1 MNPGWGTTQGPPKR
15 EKTMRRRNLVLM
27 LVAFTLVLAA
37 CASTG
42 SDDAA
47 TTTAPETA
55 TTTQA
60 TDSGGE
66 AATTTE
72 AAAATTTMADP
83 RADWPEEILFGFI
96 PSEKQEKLADTVQPY
111 MDYLTE
117 QLGITFEDV
126 ITADYN
132 GLVVAMGA
140 GNADLGAF
148 GPFGYIQAQ
157 EQYPEISV
165 LIQSIRFGS
174 DLYHGQWFTNDASIC
189 EDEPVVG
196 AYEWVDGVPTIM
208 DPTEVPALQVG
219 WAYND
224 GVLGP
229 ETLDDGTEVVQ
240 GLVCTAPL
248 EAVVGKTIAFT
259 SATSTSGGVFPQLQL
274 HNLGIDIEEDLEYSY
289 LTSHDATVAA
299 VYNGDF
305 DIGLSFDDARRTLR
319 KEKSD
324 VGEKVIVF
332 NITDDIPNDVVAVR
346 GGLPESLQVAIF
358 DATKAYLDT
367 EEGEAVFDEIYGWT
381 DIRLARDEDFDVV
394 REAAVKLGVA
404 EE

>member
-1 MNPGWGTTQGPPKR
+1 
-15 EKTMRRRNLVLM
+15 MRRRNIVSLVIALM
-27 LVAFTLVLAA
+27 LVLAA

-42 SDDAA
+42 SDDT
-47 TTTAPETA
+47 TTTAA
-55 TTTQA
+55 
-60 TDSGGE
+60 DSGGE
-66 AATTTE
+66 ATTTTAADSGGEATTTT
-72 AAAATTTMADP
+72 AAATTTTADP
-83 RADWPEEILFGFI
+83 KADWPETLLFGFI

-117 QLGITFEDV
+117 QIGITFEGI

-148 GPFGYIQAQ
+148 GPFGYVQAQ
-157 EQYPEISV
+157 EQYPGIGV

-189 EDEPVVG
+189 EEEPVVG
-196 AYEWVDGVPTIM
+196 AFEWVDGVPTIL

-224 GVLGP
+224 GELGA
-229 ETLDDGTEVVQ
+229 EVLDDGQAVAQ
-240 GLVCTAPL
+240 GLVCNAPL
-248 EAVVGKTIAFT
+248 ESVVGKNIAFT

-274 HNLGIDIEEDLEYSY
+274 FNLGIDIEEDLDYSY

-319 KEKSD
+319 KEKTD
-324 VGEKVIVF
+324 VGQKVIVF

-346 GGLPESLQVAIF
+346 EGLPEDLQLAIF
-358 DATKAYLDT
+358 DATKAYLGT

-404 EE
+404 DE

>member
-1 MNPGWGTTQGPPKR
+1 
-15 EKTMRRRNLVLM
+15 M

-42 SDDAA
+42 SDD
-47 TTTAPETA
+47 TTA
-55 TTTQA
+55 TTAAQA
-60 TDSGGE
+60 TETTVASDSGGDT
-66 AATTTE
+66 ATTV
-72 AAAATTTMADP
+72 AAAATTTTAAATTTADP

-117 QLGITFEDV
+117 ELGITFEDI

-148 GPFGYIQAQ
+148 GPFGYVQAQ
-157 EQYPEISV
+157 EQYPEIGV

-208 DPTEVPALQVG
+208 DPTEVSALQVG

-229 ETLDDGTEVVQ
+229 ETLDDGTEVTQ

-248 EAVVGKTIAFT
+248 EAVVGKSIAFT

-274 HNLGIDIEEDLEYSY
+274 FNLGIDIEEDLEYSY

-319 KEKSD
+319 KEKTD

-332 NITDDIPNDVVAVR
+332 NVTDDIPNDVVAVR
-346 GGLPESLQVAIF
+346 GGLPESLQLAIF

>member
-1 MNPGWGTTQGPPKR
+1 
-15 EKTMRRRNLVLM
+15 M

-42 SDDAA
+42 SDDSTTTTAPQAAATTQAPDSSGDTATTTAAPAA
-47 TTTAPETA
+47 TTTAAP
-55 TTTQA
+55 
-60 TDSGGE
+60 
-66 AATTTE
+66 
-72 AAAATTTMADP
+72 DP
-83 RADWPEEILFGFI
+83 TADWPEEILFGFI

-117 QLGITFEDV
+117 ELGITFTGI

-148 GPFGYIQAQ
+148 GPFGYVQAQ
-157 EQYPEISV
+157 EQYPEIGV

-196 AYEWVDGVPTIM
+196 AYEWVDGVPTIL

-219 WAYND
+219 WMYND
-224 GVLGP
+224 DGELVQEVLS
-229 ETLDDGTEVVQ
+229 EEDGGAEVTQ

-274 HNLGIDIEEDLEYSY
+274 FNLGIDIEEDLEYSY

-319 KEKSD
+319 KEKTD

-332 NITDDIPNDVVAVR
+332 NVTDNIPNDVVAVR
-346 GGLPESLQVAIF
+346 SGLPDSLQLAIF
-358 DATKAYLDT
+358 DATKTYLGT

>member
-1 MNPGWGTTQGPPKR
+1 M
-15 EKTMRRRNLVLM
+15 V
-27 LVAFTLVLAA
+27 VAFTLVLAA

-42 SDDAA
+42 SDDSATTTAAQAAATTQAPDTATTTGAPAA
-47 TTTAPETA
+47 TTTTA
-55 TTTQA
+55 L
-60 TDSGGE
+60 
-66 AATTTE
+66 
-72 AAAATTTMADP
+72 DP
-83 RADWPEEILFGFI
+83 TADWPEEILFGFI
-96 PSEKQEKLADTVQPY
+96 PSERQEKLADTVQPY

-117 QLGITFEDV
+117 ELGITFTGI

-148 GPFGYIQAQ
+148 GPFGYVQAQ
-157 EQYPEISV
+157 EQYPEVTV

-196 AYEWVDGVPTIM
+196 AYEWVDGVPTIL

-229 ETLDDGTEVVQ
+229 ETLDDGTEVTQ

-248 EAVVGKTIAFT
+248 EAVVGKSVAFT

-274 HNLGIDIEEDLEYSY
+274 FNLGIDIEEDIEYSY

-305 DIGLSFDDARRTLR
+305 DIGLSFDDARRSLR
-319 KEKSD
+319 EEKTD

-332 NITDDIPNDVVAVR
+332 NITDNIPNDVVAVR
-346 GGLPESLQVAIF
+346 GGLPETLQLAIF
-358 DATKAYLDT
+358 DATKTYLGT
-367 EEGEAVFDEIYGWT
+367 EEGELVFDEIYGWT

>member
-1 MNPGWGTTQGPPKR
+1 
-15 EKTMRRRNLVLM
+15 M
-27 LVAFTLVLAA
+27 LIAA

-42 SDDAA
+42 DEE
-47 TTTAPETA
+47 TTTAAAAEE
-55 TTTQA
+55 TTT
-60 TDSGGE
+60 T
-66 AATTTE
+66 
-72 AAAATTTMADP
+72 AAAATDETTTTAAEETTTTAADP
-83 RADWPEEILFGFI
+83 KADWPEEILFGFI

-117 QLGITFEDV
+117 ELGITFTGV

-148 GPFGYIQAQ
+148 GPFGYVQAQ
-157 EQYPEISV
+157 EQYPEIGV
-165 LIQSIRFGS
+165 LIQSIRYGS
-174 DLYHGQWFTNDASIC
+174 DLYHGQWFTNDPSIC

-229 ETLDDGTEVVQ
+229 EVLEDGRAVAQ
-240 GLVCTAPL
+240 GLVCTASL
-248 EAVVGKTIAFT
+248 EAVKGKSIAFT

-274 HNLGIDIEEDLEYSY
+274 FNLGIDIEEDLEYSY

-319 KEKSD
+319 KEKTD

-346 GGLPESLQVAIF
+346 GGLPESLQLAIF
-358 DATKAYLDT
+358 DATKTYLGT
-367 EEGEAVFDEIYGWT
+367 EEGEAIFDEIYGWT
-381 DIRLARDEDFDVV
+381 DIRLARDEDFAVV

-404 EE
+404 DE

>member
-1 MNPGWGTTQGPPKR
+1 
-15 EKTMRRRNLVLM
+15 MRRRNLVLI

-42 SDDAA
+42 SDDT
-47 TTTAPETA
+47 TTTAPEALATTVAPDSGGDTA
-55 TTTQA
+55 TTT
-60 TDSGGE
+60 
-66 AATTTE
+66 AAAVTTT
-72 AAAATTTMADP
+72 APDP
-83 RADWPEEILFGFI
+83 TADWPDTILFGFI

-111 MDYLTE
+111 MDFLTE
-117 QLGITFEDV
+117 TIGITFDGI

-148 GPFGYIQAQ
+148 GPFGYVQAQ
-157 EQYPEISV
+157 EQYPEIGV

-174 DLYHGQWFTNDASIC
+174 DLYHGQWFTNDPSIC

-196 AYEWVDGVPTIM
+196 AYDWVDGVPTIM

-229 ETLDDGTEVVQ
+229 ETLDDGTEVAQ
-240 GLVCTAPL
+240 GLVCTASL
-248 EAVVGKTIAFT
+248 DAVKGKSIAFT

-274 HNLGIDIEEDLEYSY
+274 FNLGIDIETDLEYSY

-319 KEKSD
+319 KEKTD

-346 GGLPESLQVAIF
+346 GGLPESLQTAIF

>member
-1 MNPGWGTTQGPPKR
+1 
-15 EKTMRRRNLVLM
+15 M

-42 SDDAA
+42 SDDTA
-47 TTTAPETA
+47 TTTAA
-55 TTTQA
+55 QAAATTQA
-60 TDSGGE
+60 PDSGGDT
-66 AATTTE
+66 ATTTE
-72 AAAATTTMADP
+72 APAATTTVLDP
-83 RADWPEEILFGFI
+83 TADWPDEILFGFI

-117 QLGITFEDV
+117 ELGITFTGI

-148 GPFGYIQAQ
+148 GPFGYVQAQ
-157 EQYPEISV
+157 EQYPDITV

-196 AYEWVDGVPTIM
+196 AYEWVDGVPTIL

-224 GVLGP
+224 GVLGA

-248 EAVVGKTIAFT
+248 EAVVGKSIAFT

-274 HNLGIDIEEDLEYSY
+274 FNLGIDIEEDLEYSY

-305 DIGLSFDDARRTLR
+305 DIGLSFDDARRSLR
-319 KEKSD
+319 VEKTD

-332 NITDDIPNDVVAVR
+332 NITDNIPNDVVAVR
-346 GGLPESLQVAIF
+346 AGLPETLQIAIF
-358 DATKAYLDT
+358 DATKTYLGT

>member
-1 MNPGWGTTQGPPKR
+1 
-15 EKTMRRRNLVLM
+15 MRKSPLIVLLLAFAM
-27 LVAFTLVLAA
+27 LLAA

-42 SDDAA
+42 DEETTTAAAADDA
-47 TTTAPETA
+47 TTTTAAAADDATA
-55 TTTQA
+55 TT
-60 TDSGGE
+60 
-66 AATTTE
+66 
-72 AAAATTTMADP
+72 AAAAETTTTTMDP
-83 RADWPEEILFGFI
+83 KADWPEEVLFGFI
-96 PSEKQEKLADTVQPY
+96 PSEKQEKLGDTVQPY

-117 QLGITFEDV
+117 ELGVTFEGI

-148 GPFGYIQAQ
+148 GPFGYVQAA
-157 EQYPEISV
+157 EQYDNISV

-174 DLYHGQWFTNDASIC
+174 DLYHGQWFTNDPSLC

-224 GVLGP
+224 GVLGQ
-229 ETLDDGTEVVQ
+229 EVLEDGTEVTQ

-248 EAVVGKTIAFT
+248 EAVVGKNIAFT

-274 HNLGIDIEEDLEYSY
+274 FNIGIDIEEDLDYSY

-332 NITDDIPNDVVAVR
+332 NITDDIPNDVVAVNDAM
-346 GGLPESLQVAIF
+346 PESLQLAVF
-358 DATKAYLDT
+358 EATKAYLDT

-381 DIRLARDEDFDVV
+381 DIRLARDEDFEVV

>member
-1 MNPGWGTTQGPPKR
+1 
-15 EKTMRRRNLVLM
+15 MRKSPLIVLLLAFAM
-27 LVAFTLVLAA
+27 LIAA

-42 SDDAA
+42 DEE
-47 TTTAPETA
+47 TTTA
-55 TTTQA
+55 
-60 TDSGGE
+60 
-66 AATTTE
+66 
-72 AAAATTTMADP
+72 AAAAEETTTTAAAAEETTTTAAAAEETTTTAADP
-83 RADWPEEILFGFI
+83 KADWPEEILFGFI

-117 QLGITFEDV
+117 ELGITFEGV

-157 EQYPEISV
+157 EQYPEIGV

-229 ETLDDGTEVVQ
+229 EVLEDGRAVAQ

-248 EAVVGKTIAFT
+248 EAVVGKSIAFT

-274 HNLGIDIEEDLEYSY
+274 FNLGIDIEEDLEYSY

-319 KEKSD
+319 KEKTD

-332 NITDDIPNDVVAVR
+332 NVTDDIPNDVVAVR
-346 GGLPESLQVAIF
+346 GGLPESLQLAIF

-367 EEGEAVFDEIYGWT
+367 EEGEAIFDEIYGWT

>member
-1 MNPGWGTTQGPPKR
+1 MNQLL
-15 EKTMRRRNLVLM
+15 RRRSLVTM
-27 LVAFTLVLAA
+27 LVAFSLILAA

-42 SDDAA
+42 SDDT
-47 TTTAPETA
+47 TTTAAPAE
-55 TTTQA
+55 TTTTADGGGA
-60 TDSGGE
+60 TDTT
-66 AATTTE
+66 AAPAETTT
-72 AAAATTTMADP
+72 TADP
-83 RADWPEEILFGFI
+83 KADWPEEILFGFI

-117 QLGITFEDV
+117 ELGITFTGV

-148 GPFGYIQAQ
+148 GPFGYVQAQ
-157 EQYPEISV
+157 EQYPEIGV

-189 EDEPVVG
+189 EDEPVIG
-196 AYEWVDGVPTIM
+196 AFDWIDGVPTIV

-229 ETLDDGTEVVQ
+229 EVLEGGEAVAQ
-240 GLVCTAPL
+240 GLVCTASL
-248 EAVVGKTIAFT
+248 DAVKGKSIAFT

-274 HNLGIDIEEDLEYSY
+274 FNLGIDIEEDVEYSY

-319 KEKSD
+319 KEKTD
-324 VGEKVIVF
+324 VGQKVIVF

-346 GGLPESLQVAIF
+346 GGLPETLQLAIF
-358 DATKAYLDT
+358 DATKTYLGT
-367 EEGEAVFDEIYGWT
+367 EEGEAIFDEIYGWT
-381 DIRLARDEDFDVV
+381 DIRLARDEDFGVV

-404 EE
+404 DE